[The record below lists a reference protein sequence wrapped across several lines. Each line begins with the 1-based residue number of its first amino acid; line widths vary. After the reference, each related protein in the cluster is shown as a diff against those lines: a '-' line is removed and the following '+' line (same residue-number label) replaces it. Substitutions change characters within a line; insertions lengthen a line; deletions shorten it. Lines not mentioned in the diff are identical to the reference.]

1 LSKIAYNSTCST
13 VINNTNKELKM
24 DDTTNNRSAGQF
36 AWAARMNAVGTSNMH
51 KQNYSQAQQLKAEQM
66 RLALELIYY
75 HKQVHKTFRKTKI
88 AIKVENARVA
98 DKKMLAELDAHWK
111 AEGITTQKTPQGI
124 IYSIKKEK

>member
-1 LSKIAYNSTCST
+1 
-13 VINNTNKELKM
+13 M
-24 DDTTNNRSAGQF
+24 DDTTNNKSAGQF
-36 AWAARMNAVGTSNMH
+36 AWAARMNAISTSNMH
-51 KQNYSQAQQLKAEQM
+51 KQNYSEAQKLRAEQI
-66 RLALELIYY
+66 RLALELVYY
-75 HKQVHKTFRKTKI
+75 HKEVHARFRKTKI